1 LAAEAEVAMAPWW
14 HRRAANA
21 HSPHRRGAEAAF
33 AVEQAR
39 ADVANL
45 VGAAPQEIVFTSGA
59 TEANNLAILGV
70 ADAAQRAGDRR
81 REILV
86 SAIEHKSVLGAAKS
100 LEERGFR
107 VSLCP
112 VGRDGRVDL
121 AVFERMISDET
132 LLVSVMAANNEVGT
146 VQPVA
151 ELLPWVRAVGA
162 MIHVDV
168 AQLAGKLP
176 ADVAGYDYA
185 SISSHKLYG
194 PMGVGALFI
203 SAAAQYRPRPLFHG
217 GAQEGGFR
225 PGTLPTP
232 LIVGFG
238 AAAKVAIDKLAQDG
252 AHARA
257 MADRL
262 VAGLEA
268 RQVRFRRNVTS
279 EQQLPGSLSLGLE
292 GVDAPSLI
300 DALADDVCLS
310 EGSACTSGQVQPSH
324 VLAAMGLTD
333 AEMGE
338 TIRIYCGRYNDI
350 IQIDY
355 AATAIADTIHRM
367 SLAHWTDPPVGS
379 LHEGNSH
386 RS

>member
-1 LAAEAEVAMAPWW
+1 
-14 HRRAANA
+14 
-21 HSPHRRGAEAAF
+21 
-33 AVEQAR
+33 
-39 ADVANL
+39 
-45 VGAAPQEIVFTSGA
+45 
-59 TEANNLAILGV
+59 
-70 ADAAQRAGDRR
+70 
-81 REILV
+81 
-86 SAIEHKSVLGAAKS
+86 
-100 LEERGFR
+100 
-107 VSLCP
+107 
-112 VGRDGRVDL
+112 
-121 AVFERMISDET
+121 
-132 LLVSVMAANNEVGT
+132 
-146 VQPVA
+146 
-151 ELLPWVRAVGA
+151 
-162 MIHVDV
+162 
-168 AQLAGKLP
+168 
-176 ADVAGYDYA
+176 
-185 SISSHKLYG
+185 
-194 PMGVGALFI
+194 
-203 SAAAQYRPRPLFHG
+203 
-217 GAQEGGFR
+217 
-225 PGTLPTP
+225 
-232 LIVGFG
+232 
-238 AAAKVAIDKLAQDG
+238 
-252 AHARA
+252 